1 VRYRAVASKL
11 KVSDRHIYEGL
22 CLKWFEAYLRI
33 ERRLEQPLGR
43 MVAIKEV
50 PVEKGVRAAAAFVRE
65 VMNAGDGP
73 IWSIVEVLHAFGIR
87 AMEIPTDLP
96 IWALAAKL
104 GDEHVVALNPK
115 ASPDRC
121 RLSAGHELG
130 HILFGDCAGG
140 GGEDEKAMEARAYEF
155 GSLLLMPPGVLKK
168 FCEPRSMVTL
178 VQAKEQYG
186 ISLSAMIYAAQ
197 REKML
202 PATVCKR
209 LWIEFS
215 KRGWRENEPGK
226 VRADRALRFEQLV
239 DGAMFAGRLTVGE
252 AAEIAGVREEE
263 MRERLSLA
271 LGIQEYSASAHQK
284 DDANADGEF
293 QLRLAE

>member
-1 VRYRAVASKL
+1 
-11 KVSDRHIYEGL
+11 
-22 CLKWFEAYLRI
+22 
-33 ERRLEQPLGR
+33 
-43 MVAIKEV
+43 
-50 PVEKGVRAAAAFVRE
+50 
-65 VMNAGDGP
+65 
-73 IWSIVEVLHAFGIR
+73 
-87 AMEIPTDLP
+87 LP

-115 ASPDRC
+115 ASADRC

-130 HILFGDCAGG
+130 HILFGDCATGATADG
-140 GGEDEKAMEARAYEF
+140 DEKAIEARAYEF

-197 REKML
+197 REKVL
-202 PATVCKR
+202 PASVCKK

-263 MRERLSLA
+263 MRSRLQLA
-271 LGIQEYSASAHQK
+271 LGIEEYSRNVEVKQSNGAE
-284 DDANADGEF
+284 DGF
-293 QLRLAE
+293 QLRLVE